1 MRTEVFISGAAL
13 VSILAFVQA
22 NRPALACV
30 CQGCGCKGGPGWR
43 DRDNHCVSHRQLKK
57 VCGEPLTTN
66 CTYEGAT
73 QVCPAEGRSRG
84 PKPGAIPQ

>member
-1 MRTEVFISGAAL
+1 MRTEVFISGVALLSALAL
-13 VSILAFVQA
+13 VPASQS
-22 NRPALACV
+22 ALACV

-43 DRDNHCVSHRQLKK
+43 DRDNHCVSHGQLKK

-73 QVCPAEGRSRG
+73 QVCPTERRSPDR
-84 PKPGAIPQ
+84 KPAAIPQ